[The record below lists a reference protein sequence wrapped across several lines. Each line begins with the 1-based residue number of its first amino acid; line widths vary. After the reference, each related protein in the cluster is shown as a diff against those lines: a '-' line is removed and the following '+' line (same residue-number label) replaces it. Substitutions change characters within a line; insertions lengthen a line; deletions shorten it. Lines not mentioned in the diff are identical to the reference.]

1 VPDITLYTQERL
13 GAGLT
18 STNVCCVKGAVR
30 LRVVSA
36 RQTWEYPI
44 KDGQFMA
51 PSRISETGSPVSGK
65 ADLRL
70 QIAEKEIDLAK
81 CKWAVALVI
90 SGWSET
96 KIYWINNRIVSAVE
110 AAADGDRVRAEV
122 EAQCCP
128 DDYRLPP
135 QIT

>member
-1 VPDITLYTQERL
+1 MPDITLYTQERQ

-18 STNVCCVKGAVR
+18 STNICRVRGAVR

-36 RQTWEYPI
+36 GQTWEYPI
-44 KDGQFMA
+44 KDGQFLA
-51 PSRISETGSPVSGK
+51 PSRRETGSVSGK
-65 ADLRL
+65 AELRL
-70 QIAEKEIDLAK
+70 QIAEREIDLAK

-96 KIYWINNRIVSAVE
+96 KIYWINNWLCSAVE
-110 AAADGDRVRAEV
+110 PAADGNVARAEI

-128 DDYRLPP
+128 DEYRLPP
-135 QIT
+135 QIS